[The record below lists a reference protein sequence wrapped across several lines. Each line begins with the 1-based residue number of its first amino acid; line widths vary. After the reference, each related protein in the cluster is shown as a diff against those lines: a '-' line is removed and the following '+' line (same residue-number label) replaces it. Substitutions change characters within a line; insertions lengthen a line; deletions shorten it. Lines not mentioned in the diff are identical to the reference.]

1 MSDQM
6 QRLET
11 ALQDR
16 YRVEREIGAGG
27 MAIVYLA
34 HDLKHDRR
42 VAVKVL
48 RPDLAAAL
56 GPERFLRE
64 IKIAAKLTHPHILPL
79 YDSGE
84 TDGFLYYVM
93 PYIEGESLR
102 AKLEREGELPVST
115 AVRILRE
122 VVDALAHA
130 HEHGVVHRDI
140 KPDNVLISGQHALV
154 TDFGV
159 AKAVSE
165 ATGRQALTTA
175 GVALGTPAYMAP
187 EQATADPLLDHRVDI
202 YAVGVLAYE
211 LLAGR
216 PPFTG
221 GTPQAILAAHVT
233 EAPEPITKHRSA
245 MPEALGQLV
254 MKCLEKKAAD
264 RWQTA
269 AELLPLLDAAST
281 PGAGLTPTET
291 RPIKAIPKLNTRMT
305 GVGIGIVAAAIIGAA
320 FLLRSTGPAP
330 GITFGPATQVTR
342 ALGLELDPELAPD
355 DRTLAY
361 AAGPAGQMRIYARQL
376 AGGGRIALT
385 EGVPGNH
392 RSPRF
397 SPDASQVAY
406 QSEGSIYTIP
416 VFGGSPR
423 RLATPAT
430 VGSGT
435 GYLDNPAWSPDGSRI
450 AYVWQELE
458 PSLLSQR
465 RPSTIYVES
474 VDGGEPQAIADI
486 IEAHS
491 LRWSPDGSKIAYV
504 SGASLFVFGARE
516 LGNVDPS
523 TIGILPSSGGEP
535 VEVVNDDFL
544 NVSPVWTP
552 GGDGLLFV
560 SNRGGSRDVYQ
571 LLIDGDGRPRGA
583 PTRVTTGLN
592 AHTIDL
598 SNDGT
603 RLTYSVF
610 THIANIWALDV
621 PRSGE
626 VSLIQAEPLTS
637 ETQIVETVNVSVDGR
652 WIVYD
657 SNREGNQDV
666 YKIPIDGGE
675 PQQLTT
681 HPSDDY
687 GPAWSPDGSEIAFYS
702 LRNGNRDLYL
712 MNADGGELQQLTDD
726 EAQDRNPAWSR
737 YGNALA
743 FSSDRTG
750 RHELYLMRRDPN
762 TGAWGTEEQLTS
774 EGAFWA
780 AWAPESDELVYR
792 SNETESIRIYSVASG
807 DSRVLVR
814 DQDVGM
820 PIAFAEWSADGRT
833 VYYTAYDEDETP
845 SVWAIPASGGSSRR
859 VVTIDSPTQLFTR
872 WNFAI
877 HQSQFFFIIQQFE
890 SDVWSVELLTE
901 R

>member
-6 QRLET
+6 QRLKT
-11 ALQDR
+11 ALEDR

-93 PYIEGESLR
+93 PYIDGESLR

-211 LLAGR
+211 LLTGR

-221 GTPQAILAAHVT
+221 GTPQAILAAQVT
-233 EAPEPITKHRSA
+233 EAPEPITKHRPA

-269 AELLPLLDAAST
+269 AELLPLLDTAST
-281 PGAGLTPTET
+281 PGAGLTPTDT
-291 RPIKAIPKLNTRMT
+291 RPIKAIPKVNTRMT

-320 FLLRSTGPAP
+320 FVLRSPGPAP

-355 DRTLAY
+355 NRTLAY

-376 AGGGRIALT
+376 GGGGRIALT

-406 QSEGSIYTIP
+406 QSEGSIYTVP
-416 VFGGSPR
+416 VFGGTPR
-423 RLATPAT
+423 RLATPSA

-458 PSLLSQR
+458 PGLLSQR
-465 RPSTIYVES
+465 RPSTIYVQS
-474 VDGGEPQAIADI
+474 VEGGEPQAIADV

-523 TIGILPSSGGEP
+523 TIGIVPSSGGEP

-552 GGDGLLFV
+552 DGDGLLFV

-571 LLIDGDGRPRGA
+571 LSIDGDGRPQGA

-598 SNDGT
+598 SNEGT

-610 THIANIWALDV
+610 THIANIWALDI

-626 VSLIQAEPLTS
+626 VSLIQAEPLTN
-637 ETQIVETVNVSVDGR
+637 ETQIVETAEVSADGR
-652 WIVYD
+652 WVVYD

-666 YKIPIDGGE
+666 FKIPIDGGE

-687 GPAWSPDGSEIAFYS
+687 APAWSPDGSEIAFYS

-726 EAQDRNPAWSR
+726 VAQDRYPTWSPD
-737 YGNALA
+737 GNALVFA
-743 FSSDRTG
+743 SDRTG

-762 TGAWGTEEQLTS
+762 TGAWGMEERLTS
-774 EGAFWA
+774 DGGFLAEWVKGG
-780 AWAPESDELVYR
+780 DELVYR
-792 SNETESIRIYSVASG
+792 SNATQSIRIYSLASG
-807 DSRVLVR
+807 DSRVVVR

-820 PIAFAEWSADGRT
+820 TIAFATWSTDGRT
-833 VYYTAYDEDETP
+833 VYYTAYDEYETP

-877 HQSQFFFIIQQFE
+877 HQDRFFFIIQRFE

>member
-1 MSDQM
+1 M
-6 QRLET
+6 QRLKT

-64 IKIAAKLTHPHILPL
+64 IQIVAKLTHPHILPL

-84 TDGFLYYVM
+84 ADGFLYYVM
-93 PYIEGESLR
+93 PFIEGESLR
-102 AKLEREGELPVST
+102 AKLEHEGELPVGA

-202 YAVGVLAYE
+202 YAVGALAYE

-233 EAPEPITKHRSA
+233 EAPEPITKHRPA
-245 MPEALGQLV
+245 VPEAMGQLV
-254 MKCLEKKAAD
+254 MRCLEKKAAD

-269 AELLPLLDAAST
+269 AELLPLLDTAST
-281 PGAGLTPTET
+281 PGAGLTPTDT
-291 RPIKAIPKLNTRMT
+291 RPIKATPKLNTRMT
-305 GVGIGIVAAAIIGAA
+305 GVGIGVVAAAIIGAA
-320 FLLRSTGPAP
+320 FLLRPTGAAP

-355 DRTLAY
+355 GRTLAY

-385 EGVPGNH
+385 EDIPGNH

-406 QSEGSIYTIP
+406 QSEGSIYTVP
-416 VFGGSPR
+416 VFGGTPR
-423 RLATPAT
+423 RLATPST
-430 VGSGT
+430 VGSGA

-465 RPSTIYVES
+465 RPSTIYVQS
-474 VDGGEPQAIADI
+474 VEGGEPQAIAGV

-516 LGNVDPS
+516 LGNIDPS

-535 VEVVNDDFL
+535 VEIVNDDFL
-544 NVSPVWTP
+544 NVSPVWAP
-552 GGDGLLFV
+552 DGERLLFV

-571 LLIDGDGRPRGA
+571 SSIDGDGRPRGA

-598 SNDGT
+598 SNDGA

-610 THIANIWALDV
+610 THIANIWSLGI

-626 VSLIQAEPLTS
+626 VSLIEAEPLTN
-637 ETQIVETVNVSVDGR
+637 ETQMVETANISVDGQ
-652 WIVYD
+652 WVVYD

-681 HPSDDY
+681 HASDDY
-687 GPAWSPDGSEIAFYS
+687 APVWSPDGSEIAFYS

-726 EAQDRNPAWSR
+726 VAQDRYPTWSWN
-737 YGNALA
+737 GNALA
-743 FSSDRTG
+743 FASDRTG
-750 RHELYLMRRDPN
+750 RHEVYLKVRDPN
-762 TGAWGTEEQLTS
+762 TGVWGAEEQLTS
-774 EGAFWA
+774 EGGFWPS
-780 AWAPESDELVYR
+780 WAPGGDEVVYR
-792 SNETESIRIYSVASG
+792 SNETQSIRIYSLASG
-807 DSRVLVR
+807 DSRVVVR
-814 DQDVGM
+814 DQDMGM
-820 PIAFAEWSADGRT
+820 TITFAVWSADGRT

-845 SVWAIPASGGSSRR
+845 SVWGIPAAGGSSTR
-859 VVTIDSPTQLFTR
+859 VVTMDAPTRRFTR

-877 HQSQFFFIIQQFE
+877 HQRRFFFMIQQFE